1 MKCWSTHLWYFLAFI
16 RRLKRLF
23 TIINLKPIVR
33 SACDSRSQNSGQ
45 QKGNYKLWLHMKQ
58 IVIIIINL
66 FQNKYILESALVY
79 YLLRVSITHNFVTSH
94 YSSQLATPR
103 ISTPEQLCNG
113 FDAEAELHAYQTIC
127 PILYYTEALYKTCKM
142 CVKLREKLQHCF

>member
-1 MKCWSTHLWYFLAFI
+1 
-16 RRLKRLF
+16 
-23 TIINLKPIVR
+23 
-33 SACDSRSQNSGQ
+33 
-45 QKGNYKLWLHMKQ
+45 MKQ

-66 FQNKYILESALVY
+66 FQNKYIIESALVY

-94 YSSQLATPR
+94 YCSQLATPR

-127 PILYYTEALYKTCKM
+127 PILYYTETLYKMCKMCKM